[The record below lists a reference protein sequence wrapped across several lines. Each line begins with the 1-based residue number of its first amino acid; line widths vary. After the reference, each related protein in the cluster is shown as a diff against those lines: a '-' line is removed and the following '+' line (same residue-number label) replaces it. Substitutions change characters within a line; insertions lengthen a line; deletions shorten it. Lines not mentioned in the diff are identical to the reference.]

1 MAAGDRKRGWGP
13 HEFVACAPD
22 LAAGHELGRYLGR
35 KWAAAEVAVLRRPWH
50 GSIGQATVDL
60 QSVWAMTPFSKMDT
74 NLRCQSYPAA
84 RRNVK
89 VLPQFFH
96 PNKME

>member
-50 GSIGQATVDL
+50 GIGLWHPQEKK
-60 QSVWAMTPFSKMDT
+60 QSAKGFLKLSPTPKVCVVSL
-74 NLRCQSYPAA
+74 NRASYC
-84 RRNVK
+84 
-89 VLPQFFH
+89 
-96 PNKME
+96 